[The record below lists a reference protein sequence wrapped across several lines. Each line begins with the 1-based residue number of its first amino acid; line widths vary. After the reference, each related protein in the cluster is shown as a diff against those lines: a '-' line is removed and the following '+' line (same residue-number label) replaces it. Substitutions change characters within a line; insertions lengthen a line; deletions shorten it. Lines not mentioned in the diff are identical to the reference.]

1 MQSQY
6 DRPMPTNASAIIFE
20 ERPQTLGEEI
30 ANAISHGLGFL
41 LAIASLPILVV
52 MAARHGTALNI
63 VAVSIF
69 STTMILLYLSSTLYH
84 ALPEG
89 KVKDV
94 LARVDHAAIYLFIAG
109 SYTPFAL
116 GVLHGATGWTLF
128 AAVWAMAAAGI
139 AVKLMDMLKHPLWST
154 GLYVAMGWSALLA
167 AGPLIHAMPTTGL
180 LWLLAGGV
188 AYTLGAIVFIFDS
201 RARYMHFAWHL
212 FVLAGTTCHF
222 FAALWYATPARLA

>member
-1 MQSQY
+1 M
-6 DRPMPTNASAIIFE
+6 TTTATAIIFD

-63 VAVSIF
+63 VAVSVF
-69 STTMILLYLSSTLYH
+69 SVTMMLLYLSSTLYH
-84 ALPEG
+84 AIPDG
-89 KVKDV
+89 KVKDF

-128 AAVWAMAAAGI
+128 GAVWAMAAAGI

-167 AGPLIHAMPTTGL
+167 AGPLIHAMPATGL